1 MVVSPTLAMRRL
13 EGRVATMSDKH
24 PPAVTFGIKTTPM
37 RVSYEDV
44 LRVWEEA
51 DELAEIA
58 DAWLWDHF
66 MPIAGPK
73 DGQILEGWTLLSALA
88 ARTRRLRLG
97 LLVTS
102 NRVRPPAV
110 LGKIATT
117 VDVISGGR
125 LIMGLGVGGTVQ
137 PPDAGG
143 IIGENP
149 AVAEY
154 AAYGLTLVPPA
165 EGIARLAETIAIL
178 RGMWTQDVF
187 DFHGR
192 YHTLV
197 GNRNEPK
204 PVQQPGPPL
213 LIGGWGNRTLR
224 LVAEHAHIWNI
235 PGPPHNT
242 LDYIIERSAVL
253 DRHCAAIG
261 RDPRTITRS
270 VQYIVSYD
278 HPAADREVITELIAA
293 GVTHIVLSLRSPYPS
308 QVARWLVDE
317 IITPVRDVTGDSV
330 AAVLRG

>member
-1 MVVSPTLAMRRL
+1 
-13 EGRVATMSDKH
+13 MSDQRL
-24 PPAVTFGIKTTPM
+24 PPVTFGIKTTPM
-37 RVSYEDV
+37 RVPYEDI
-44 LRVWEEA
+44 LRVWQEA
-51 DELAEIA
+51 DELPDIA
-58 DAWLWDHF
+58 DAWLWDHL

-88 ARTRRLRLG
+88 ARTERLRLG

-102 NRVRPPAV
+102 NRIRPPAV

-125 LIMGLGVGGTVQ
+125 LIMGLGVGGTLQ

-143 IIGENP
+143 VVGENP

-165 EGIARLAETIAIL
+165 EGIARLEETIAIL
-178 RGMWTQDVF
+178 RGMWTRDVF
-187 DFHGR
+187 DFQGR
-192 YHTLV
+192 HYSLT

-204 PVQQPGPPL
+204 PVQWPGPPL

-224 LVAEHAHIWNI
+224 VVAEHADIWNI

-242 LDYIIERSAVL
+242 LDRIIERGRVL
-253 DRHCAAIG
+253 DDHCAAIG

-278 HPAADREVITELIAA
+278 DPATDRKAITELVAA
-293 GVTHIVLSLRSPYPS
+293 GVTHIVLSLRSPYPPR
-308 QVARWLVDE
+308 AALRLTDR
-317 IITPVRDVTGDSV
+317 IIRPVLSTTGE
-330 AAVLRG
+330 L